1 MLRLIVDD
9 VTLVKGKELVVHVR
23 FRGGATRTL
32 TLRRPAPA
40 WALRQTSP
48 EVVAEIDRLLAE
60 YTDLQIAR
68 VLTENGFRSGMGKPV
83 NPMMVAR
90 VRDHYQLRSR
100 YERLRE
106 RGLLTLAELASALQ
120 ISTATT
126 KHWRRAGLLRAH
138 AYNDKPQY
146 LFEPP
151 GADAPTRYASKGIAR
166 WDRERRSATHPTNE
180 VQYEA

>member
-1 MLRLIVDD
+1 VGR
-9 VTLVKGKELVVHVR
+9 
-23 FRGGATRTL
+23 RTL
-32 TLRRPAPA
+32 TLPRPAPA
-40 WALRQTSP
+40 WTLRQTSP

-60 YTDLQIAR
+60 YTDVQIAQL
-68 VLTENGFRSGMGKPV
+68 LTKNGFRSEMGKSV
-83 NPMMVAR
+83 NAMMVAR
-90 VRDHYQLRSR
+90 VRDHYHLKPR

-106 RGLLTLAELASALQ
+106 RGLLTLAEVARALT
-120 ISTATT
+120 ISTATA

-151 GADAPTRYASKGIAR
+151 GADAPARYAWKGIRR
-166 WDRERRSATHPTNE
+166 WDREHRCTSQPPNG